1 MPLFAVL
8 FKAVM
13 GNLVAFAS
21 LFVTAKYAIRLAA
34 VLALAAIYIT
44 AVTVFTTVVSPL
56 VGSLFATSYGQFIG
70 LAFPP
75 IAGTVVTGLSGLW
88 VALVGFSYYQRFARI
103 LVP

>member
-8 FKAVM
+8 FKAVL
-13 GNLVAFAS
+13 GNLAAAVA
-21 LFVTAKYAIRLAA
+21 LFITTKYAIRMAA

-44 AVTVFTTVVSPL
+44 AVTLFSTTIAPL
-56 VGSLFATSYGQFIG
+56 LGALFSTGYGQFIG

-75 IAGTVVTGLSGLW
+75 IAGSVVAGLGALW
-88 VALVGFSYYQRFARI
+88 VSLVGFSYYQRFARI

>member
-13 GNLVAFAS
+13 GNVVAFLS
-21 LFVTAKYAIRLAA
+21 LFVTAKYAMRMAA

-44 AVTVFTTVVSPL
+44 AVTLFSTFVSPL
-56 VGSLFATSYGQFIG
+56 LSSLFTTGYGQFLG

-75 IAGTVVTGLSGLW
+75 IAGTVVAGLAALW
-88 VALVGFSYYQRFARI
+88 VALVSSNYYQRFARV